1 MALSPYKD
9 KSLAE
14 CKGLTI
20 TTVQK
25 SKENGY
31 KQVYIQGPGIDY
43 GTDSEGKPR
52 TMFCLLLG
60 KECAELFE
68 FNKDVSRDCVIRLTV
83 NADGEERWKLGR
95 PGLTFKSVDDL

>member
-1 MALSPYKD
+1 MSLSPYQD

-25 SKENGY
+25 SKINSY
-31 KQVYIQGPGIDY
+31 KQVYLQGPGIEY
-43 GTDSEGKPR
+43 GTGEDGKPR

-60 KECAELFE
+60 KECAEVFE
-68 FNKDVSRDCVIRLTV
+68 LNKDVSRDCVIRLTV

-95 PGLTFKSVDDL
+95 PGLTFKSVNDL